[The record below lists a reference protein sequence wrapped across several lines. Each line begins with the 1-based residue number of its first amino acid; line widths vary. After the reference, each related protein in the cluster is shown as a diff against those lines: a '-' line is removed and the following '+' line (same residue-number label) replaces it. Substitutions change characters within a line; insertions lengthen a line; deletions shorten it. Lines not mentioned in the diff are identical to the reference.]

1 MHTSFNTP
9 DLRKAKSF
17 ISQIKTRT
25 WVIFGAV
32 VVGILGLIV
41 WIAISLMTFLWGQA
55 SAGMGLA
62 NTVLSSAEQQFP
74 ALRERA
80 EQLAPALTA
89 EARALKEQAQRFAP
103 ELAKTA
109 EQMLPKLPLSNATP
123 LTDVSGEDIGS
134 VARFPGL
141 IRSAFSR
148 DGETIQVDYQGEAAL
163 DAVVAHYT
171 KGFVAAGFVHEVVR
185 ATPHSE
191 LHKFTQHASAITML
205 VDRLKS
211 HSLSVQLTSN
221 PKRS

>member
-1 MHTSFNTP
+1 MHTPFNTP

-32 VVGILGLIV
+32 IVGILGLIV
-41 WIAISLMTFLWGQA
+41 WIAISIMTFLWGQA
-55 SAGMGLA
+55 SAGIGLA

-74 ALRERA
+74 TLRERA

-89 EARALKEQAQRFAP
+89 EALALKEQAQRFAP

-109 EQMLPKLPLSNATP
+109 EQMLPTLPFSDATP
-123 LTDVSGEDIGS
+123 STDVSGVDIGP
-134 VARFPGL
+134 APRFPGL

-148 DGETIQVDYQGEAAL
+148 EGETIQVDYQGEAAL

-191 LHKFTQHASAITML
+191 LHKFTSHAATITMS
-205 VDRLKS
+205 VNRLKS
-211 HSLSVQLTSN
+211 NFLSVQLTSN
-221 PKRS
+221 P